1 MISEAEKALLHI
13 GFKQTMRALDESSAA
28 KVFLSEDCDTKISV
42 PVEKLCGEKNVP
54 VSYVPTMRELGDM
67 CGIEVGASCAVV
79 LSK

>member
-13 GFKQTMRALDESSAA
+13 GFKQTMRALDDASAA

-42 PVEKLCGEKNVP
+42 PVEKLCKEKNIP
-54 VSYVPTMRELGDM
+54 ISYVPTMRELGDM